1 MSFSVNDYEQY
12 ITLTIIKNGDTHTNY
27 PFFSFKE
34 NCTINDINRPRIM
47 NPDCAKFITSN
58 LPYDLQTLYFCV
70 NDINTEIKIKDW
82 TFLTLKE
89 MMERSDL
96 YDNILD
102 IGTKYMGMGH
112 IYVLTYDTKNHTFFI
127 RHDGGSNGY
136 DRKSHLDHY
145 KTLDT
150 NIINQDMIYSTFTNV
165 MSLIISEES
174 FKYYDINHFI

>member
-1 MSFSVNDYEQY
+1 MAFSVSDYEKY
-12 ITLTIIKNGDTHTNY
+12 ITLTIIKNGNTHTKY
-27 PFFSFKE
+27 PFFSYTA
-34 NCTINDINRPRIM
+34 NSTISDINRPKIM
-47 NPDCAKFITSN
+47 NPECANFIISN
-58 LPYDLQTLYFCV
+58 LPYELQTLYFCI

-89 MMERSDL
+89 MMERSEF
-96 YDNILD
+96 YENILD

-112 IYVLTYDTKNHTFFI
+112 IYVLSYDTKNHRFFI

-136 DRKSHLDHY
+136 DRENYFNHY

-150 NIINQDMIYSTFTNV
+150 NIINQDMIYNTFTNV

-174 FKYYDINHFI
+174 FKYYDYN